1 MRAYAAFDER
11 GRMSTP
17 IAHTVSGATTEFQLP
32 GLRSVAR
39 RALPN
44 LIEANLVPTVL
55 FIVLL
60 QLSGLRVA
68 ALSSL
73 AWSLLALG
81 RRLLFHRRISALLLL
96 ALVGLTARTVVV
108 LISGSP
114 HIYFLQPIATTAV
127 VGLIFLGSTLTATP
141 IVHRLAGDF
150 CPLPS
155 EVTDRPRVRR
165 LFQYLTLIW
174 AGVNLG
180 NACVTCW
187 LLFTQNLT
195 AFVALKSVTAMG
207 LTWSAVGLT
216 VAWSVQVA
224 RREGFRVHRVTPTAL
239 SPA

>member
-1 MRAYAAFDER
+1 
-11 GRMSTP
+11 MSTSV
-17 IAHTVSGATTEFQLP
+17 AHEPEGLAAVTGTASELQFP

-55 FIVLL
+55 FMLL
-60 QLSGLRVA
+60 LHLSGLRVA

-81 RRLLFHRRISALLLL
+81 RRLLFHQRVSALLLL
-96 ALVGLTARTVVV
+96 ALVGLIARTVVV

-150 CPLPS
+150 CPLPF
-155 EVTDRPRVRR
+155 EVTARPRVRR
-165 LFQYLTLIW
+165 LFLYLTLIW

-207 LTWSAVGLT
+207 VTWSAVALT
-216 VAWSVQVA
+216 VTWSVHVA
-224 RREGFRVHRVTPTAL
+224 RREGLRVRRGAPTAPV
-239 SPA
+239 PA